1 MKTLWRNF
9 NFKKEKNET
18 NSYKKL
24 EPGVALI
31 TGGAKRIGKKIAK
44 NLARD
49 GWKVVIH
56 YNKNNIS
63 AKKLKGEIIK
73 NKGSA
78 EIIKCDL
85 NNYSS
90 VKNLIEKSKEKFGSL
105 SLLINNASKFENDD
119 ISKINSDSWDS
130 HNNINLKAPLF
141 LSRDFSKQIKKGA
154 PGIII
159 NIIDQ
164 RIFFPNPEF
173 ISYTSSKQS
182 LMWLTQTLAQALS
195 PQIRV
200 CAIGPGPTLQG
211 ARQSKKDFENQSL
224 STPLMIGSNPE
235 EIYQAVKFIIDMPS
249 FTGQMITLD
258 GGEHLDWIK
267 KEDKNFKD

>member
-1 MKTLWRNF
+1 MSPVHT
-9 NFKKEKNET
+9 KELK
-18 NSYKKL
+18 
-24 EPGVALI
+24 PGVALI
-31 TGGAKRIGKKIAK
+31 TGGAKRIGKEIVK
-44 NLARD
+44 NLAYD
-49 GWKVVIH
+49 GWKVIIH
-56 YNKNNIS
+56 YNKNSIA
-63 AKKLKGEIIK
+63 AKNLKNQIVK
-73 NKGSA
+73 RKGKA

-85 NNYSS
+85 NNNNS
-90 VKNLIEKSKEKFGSL
+90 VKNLIEKSKKKFGNI

-119 ISKINSDSWDS
+119 IKNLNLESWES
-130 HNNINLKAPLF
+130 HNNINLKAPLI
-141 LSRDFSKQIKKGA
+141 LSRDFNNQLRRNT
-154 PGIII
+154 PGLII

-164 RIFFPNPEF
+164 RIFFPNPDF

-211 ARQSKKDFENQSL
+211 ARQSKKDFENQCL
-224 STPLMIGSNPE
+224 STPLKVGSNPG
-235 EIYQAVKFIIDMPS
+235 EIYQAVKFIINIPS

-267 KEDKNFKD
+267 KENKNFKD

>member
-1 MKTLWRNF
+1 
-9 NFKKEKNET
+9 
-18 NSYKKL
+18 
-24 EPGVALI
+24 
-31 TGGAKRIGKKIAK
+31 
-44 NLARD
+44 
-49 GWKVVIH
+49 
-56 YNKNNIS
+56 
-63 AKKLKGEIIK
+63 
-73 NKGSA
+73 
-78 EIIKCDL
+78 
-85 NNYSS
+85 
-90 VKNLIEKSKEKFGSL
+90 
-105 SLLINNASKFENDD
+105 
-119 ISKINSDSWDS
+119 
-130 HNNINLKAPLF
+130 LKAPLF
-141 LSRDFSKQIKKGA
+141 LSRDFSKQIKKDS
-154 PGIII
+154 PGLII

-235 EIYQAVKFIIDMPS
+235 EIYRAVKFIIDMPS

-267 KEDKNFKD
+267 KENKNFKD

>member
-1 MKTLWRNF
+1 MKPIHT
-9 NFKKEKNET
+9 
-18 NSYKKL
+18 KKL

-56 YNKNNIS
+56 YNKNNIA
-63 AKKLKGEIIK
+63 AKKLKSEIIK
-73 NKGSA
+73 SKGSA

-85 NNYSS
+85 NNYNS
-90 VKNLIEKSKEKFGSL
+90 VKNLIEKSKKKFGSL
-105 SLLINNASKFENDD
+105 SLLINNASKFENDN
-119 ISKINSDSWDS
+119 IATLNIDSWDS

-141 LSRDFSKQIKKGA
+141 LSKDFSKQMKRNT
-154 PGIII
+154 PGLII

-195 PQIRV
+195 PQVRV

-224 STPLMIGSNPE
+224 STPLMVGSNPE
-235 EIYQAVKFIIDMPS
+235 EIYQAVKFIIDIPS

>member
-1 MKTLWRNF
+1 MKPIHT
-9 NFKKEKNET
+9 
-18 NSYKKL
+18 KKL
-24 EPGVALI
+24 RPGVVLI
-31 TGGAKRIGKKIAK
+31 TGGAKRIGKVIAK
-44 NLARD
+44 NLASD

-56 YNKNNIS
+56 YNKNNIA
-63 AKKLKGEIIK
+63 AKELKRDIIK

-85 NNYSS
+85 NNYNS
-90 VKNLIEKSKEKFGSL
+90 VKNLIEKSKKKFGSL

-119 ISKINSDSWDS
+119 ITELSIDSWNS

-141 LSRDFSKQIKKGA
+141 LSRDFSKQIKKNA
-154 PGIII
+154 PGLII
-159 NIIDQ
+159 NLIDQ

>member
-1 MKTLWRNF
+1 MKPIHT
-9 NFKKEKNET
+9 
-18 NSYKKL
+18 KKL
-24 EPGVALI
+24 KPGVALI

-56 YNKNNIS
+56 YNKNNTA
-63 AKKLKGEIIK
+63 AKKLKSEIIES
-73 NKGSA
+73 KGSA

-90 VKNLIEKSKEKFGSL
+90 VKNLIEKSKKKFGSL
-105 SLLINNASKFENDD
+105 SLLINNASKFENDN
-119 ISKINSDSWDS
+119 IATLNIDSWDS

-141 LSRDFSKQIKKGA
+141 LSKDFSKQMKKNA
-154 PGIII
+154 PGLII

-173 ISYTSSKQS
+173 VSYTSSKQS

-211 ARQSKKDFENQSL
+211 ARQSKKDFENQSR
-224 STPLMIGSNPE
+224 STPLMVGSNPE
-235 EIYQAVKFIIDMPS
+235 EIYQAVKFIIDIPS

-267 KEDKNFKD
+267 KENKNFKD